1 MVLVAGILARM
12 TEEETSGSPANQRTP
27 EIKSE
32 TPCLLC
38 GFVSFFFYYTVQ
50 RSRSQH
56 ARMLTPMNTRTK
68 TLPL

>member
-1 MVLVAGILARM
+1 VVLVAGILARM

-38 GFVSFFFYYTVQ
+38 GFVSFFFFITQYNVVAHNT
-50 RSRSQH
+50 H
-56 ARMLTPMNTRTK
+56 ACS
-68 TLPL
+68 PL